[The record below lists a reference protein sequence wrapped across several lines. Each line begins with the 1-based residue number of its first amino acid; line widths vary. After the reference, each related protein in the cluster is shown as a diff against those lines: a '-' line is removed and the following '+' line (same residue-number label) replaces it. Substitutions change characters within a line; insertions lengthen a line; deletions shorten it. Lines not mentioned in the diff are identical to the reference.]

1 MAYSRRK
8 AGENRSPV
16 LVARDFAV
24 AAAVLCA
31 LACLLALGG
40 LQAPSAAWA
49 VEEDPTVC
57 VESVSARVLAF
68 GTAQDLRA
76 TAVEPLGGS
85 DAAGAAGAGAAGAA
99 GAGAAG
105 ETDFAN
111 ASSDGGASAGGEVE
125 AVQLPRFAPL
135 ALTAVCSP
143 ASIEVGRDCGMD
155 WMCGISPCLC
165 GSADHWGGCSCNG
178 LEEVSPQVSYTSS
191 DEGVVRVVEA
201 LGRTWLVPAGAGE
214 ATVTASP
221 SLRYHAGKDASFV
234 VRVDG
239 LQAGDAT
246 VAGVLAAT
254 VAVIVAAVFGIRTI
268 VRKVRK

>member
-16 LVARDFAV
+16 LVARDFAG

-57 VESVSARVLAF
+57 VESVSARALAF

-85 DAAGAAGAGAAGAA
+85 DAADAGAA